1 MRKRQPGQGRS
12 YLLLV
17 ALGAVVL
24 AFMGLSLAV
33 TATGTARFAVAMG
46 YRAEVGYAV
55 GGVFDIAKALL
66 PVALL
71 VFIVRRAFFSLAVI
85 ACAWLGL
92 VTYSSLAT
100 HATVSAAIAS
110 VARSGTWKMESRTNT
125 KSELGDLE
133 RRLTVL
139 SQPMPPRPSRS
150 VAAALADERV
160 PVGAWRDSHECASI
174 RGSRYFEKACSKVLG
189 LRREL
194 AVAKDYE
201 MIEVRVGELRYALAT
216 APIVATQDPL
226 PRAFAATFGQLVPLD
241 GDVGVALLLTLV
253 VEIMSCFGL
262 ATVGL
267 LREEQENKNVLG
279 DRVDHQSRRFTP
291 RQRSGTSPQGATAA
305 RKNAA
310 NRSAHILPQSTPQTV
325 SVKAPSLPI
334 GGGKPPSN
342 VLPMRPSLCFQAA
355 RKDSRQGYRRAYM
368 PRDAKIAAHVNEF
381 IRLRV
386 RPAAGASL
394 GASEMRAAYEDWC
407 TRRACEPLSQQKLG
421 AELTKLG
428 FARWKSC
435 GLIRYRDL
443 QLVA

>member
-1 MRKRQPGQGRS
+1 MRKRQFRQGCS
-12 YLLLV
+12 YVLLI
-17 ALGAVVL
+17 ALGAIML

-46 YRAEVGYAV
+46 YPAEVGYAV
-55 GGVFDIAKALL
+55 GGIFDLAKALL

-71 VFIVRRAFFSLAVI
+71 VLVARRAFFSFAVI

-100 HATVSAAIAS
+100 HATVSAAIAT
-110 VARSGTWKMESRTNT
+110 VERNGTWKMESRTNN

-201 MIEVRVGELRYALAT
+201 MIEVRVGELRHALAT

-226 PRAFAATFGQLVPLD
+226 PKAFAATLGRLVPLD
-241 GDVGVALLLTLV
+241 GDVGVAFLLTLV

-262 ATVGL
+262 AAVRVVGEHQG
-267 LREEQENKNVLG
+267 REATSVAWVAKQTKKCL
-279 DRVDHQSRRFTP
+279 P
-291 RQRSGTSPQGATAA
+291 RQRPGTSTRGATAV
-305 RKNAA
+305 RKTLAA
-310 NRSAHILPQSTPQTV
+310 SAMRIIPQSSPETV
-325 SVKAPSLPI
+325 SVGVLPI
-334 GGGKPPSN
+334 DGSAKPPSN
-342 VLPMRPSLCFQAA
+342 VFAMRPSRRIQAP
-355 RKDSRQGYRRAYM
+355 SRDCQGHLRASM
-368 PRDAKIAAHVNEF
+368 RTSTEVAAHVNEF
-381 IRLRV
+381 ILLRV
-386 RPAAGASL
+386 RPAAGASV
-394 GASEMRAAYEDWC
+394 GASDLRAAYEDWC
-407 TRRACEPLSQQKLG
+407 TSRACEPLSQQKLG
-421 AELTKLG
+421 AELTELG

-435 GLIRYRDL
+435 GLIRYKGVRL
-443 QLVA
+443 AA